1 MCQFCDHIKNSN
13 FADWN
18 ACVCCCF
25 CPCYV
30 FWKLAYEVPD
40 FSVFQLR
47 FFSTNQQNL
56 KSVGA
61 CKGCGCWVIFQVTC
75 RIIPG
80 LRMFYF
86 LKKLQLTF
94 QGNSQRLF
102 QKLAHR
108 RSLGG
113 KCSNAKI
120 RSNLITYLL
129 RIGATFT
136 FTNHFHLK
144 KRCQK
149 LCQRQF

>member
-1 MCQFCDHIKNSN
+1 MLVCAAVFVLVMSSGNSHMRYLIFMFFN
-13 FADWN
+13 W
-18 ACVCCCF
+18 
-25 CPCYV
+25 
-30 FWKLAYEVPD
+30 
-40 FSVFQLR
+40 R
-47 FFSTNQQNL
+47 FFSMNQQNL

-61 CKGCGCWVIFQVTC
+61 CKGCGCWGIFQVTC

-80 LRMFYF
+80 LRMFF
-86 LKKLQLTF
+86 LKKLELTF

-120 RSNLITYLL
+120 RSNLIIYLL
-129 RIGATFT
+129 RIGAKFT
-136 FTNHFHLK
+136 FANHFHLK

-149 LCQRQF
+149 L